1 MRPSIF
7 LDYNSTTPVDPQVLD
22 AMIPWFSD
30 RPGNAASAHFAGR
43 QASFAVDKARS
54 SVAQMLGVRD
64 SEIIWTSGATES
76 NNTIL
81 RGFDHPDEARRRILV
96 GATEHKAVLDAADY
110 LTTTGW
116 AVDLVPVDSNG
127 EVDAEGY
134 RELLA
139 DDVAL
144 VSLMYANNE
153 TGVVHEIRELAAE
166 AHGVGALFHSDCAQA
181 PGRIPLDLAQLGVDF
196 ASFSAHKMYGPKGVG
211 CMYVSRNVELNPLM
225 HGGGHERG
233 MRSGTTNVP
242 GVVGFGLAAEL
253 ISEHGEQEASA
264 LGTLRDALTERLQNR
279 IENVQ
284 VAGEHRNRLPN
295 TLCIRFTGA
304 DAEAVMA
311 NAPDLA
317 ISSGSACS
325 ALVPAASH
333 VLRAMGI
340 SERDAFEYLRF
351 SVGRMTTDDEIAQ
364 AVDSVI
370 VAVERVRKLA
380 A

>member
-1 MRPSIF
+1 MKPSIF
-7 LDYNSTTPVDPQVLD
+7 LDYNSTTPVDPRVLD
-22 AMIPWFSD
+22 AMIPWFSE
-30 RPGNAASAHFAGR
+30 RPGNSASAQFAGR
-43 QASFAVDKARS
+43 QASCAVDKARA
-54 SVAQMLGVRD
+54 SVAQMFGVREG
-64 SEIIWTSGATES
+64 EIIWTSGATES

-81 RGFDHPDEARRRILV
+81 RGFQHPDVSRRRILV
-96 GATEHKAVLDAADY
+96 GATEHKAVLDTAGY
-110 LTTTGW
+110 LATTGW
-116 AVDLVPVDSNG
+116 SVDLVPVDSDG
-127 EVDAEGY
+127 EVDVERY

-144 VSLMYANNE
+144 VSLMFANNE
-153 TGVVHEIRELAAE
+153 TGVVHGIQALAAE

-181 PGRIPLDLAQLGVDF
+181 PGRLPFDLAQLGVDF

-253 ISEHGEQEASA
+253 ISEHGEQEALA
-264 LGTLRDALTERLQNR
+264 LGALRDALTERLQNR
-279 IENVQ
+279 IEDVQ

-325 ALVPAASH
+325 SLVPAASH

-351 SVGRMTTDDEIAQ
+351 SVGRMTTEDEVSQ
-364 AVDSVI
+364 AVDSTI
-370 VAVERVRKLA
+370 YAVKRVRELA

>member
-181 PGRIPLDLAQLGVDF
+181 PGRIPLDIAQLGVDF

-225 HGGGHERG
+225 YGGGHERG

-253 ISEHGEQEASA
+253 ISEHGEQESSA
-264 LGTLRDALTERLQNR
+264 LGALRDALTERLQNR
-279 IENVQ
+279 IEDVQ

>member
-253 ISEHGEQEASA
+253 ISGHGEQEASA